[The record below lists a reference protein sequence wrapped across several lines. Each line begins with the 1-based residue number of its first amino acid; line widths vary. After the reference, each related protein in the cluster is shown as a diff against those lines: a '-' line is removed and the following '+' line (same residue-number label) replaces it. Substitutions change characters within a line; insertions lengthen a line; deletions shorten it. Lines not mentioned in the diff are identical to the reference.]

1 MRNPS
6 LHPSRR
12 LKAAFLIASLCPFV
26 ASFVI
31 APDSADRSVHAS
43 TLTVQEGT
51 IWDGVYTDE

>member
-51 IWDGVYTDE
+51 IWDGV